1 MQTLYHADDISLY
14 SNAFGFLRAPLS
26 FEPDKSDANVIITGV
41 PFDAATSGRPGCRY
55 GAQAIRQASLNLAW
69 EHKRYPWNFALAD
82 RLKIADCG
90 DIVYPSGD
98 SGAMVRALEEHADR
112 VLSAGKTMLT
122 FGGDHYVTLPL
133 LRACAKHFGPLALIH
148 FDAHSDTYAEGA
160 QYDHGTM
167 FRRAPDEGIVKPEKS
182 IQIGIRTEYHDED
195 GYKVIDG
202 GRASDMNASDI
213 AAEIKKRTAGMPC
226 YLTFDI
232 DCLDPA
238 FAPGTGTPVPG
249 GISTDKALKII
260 RALKDI
266 RIVSADIVE
275 VSPPYD
281 VSGITA
287 LAAATIGLDLLY
299 LWGEKKNNY

>member
-26 FEPDKSDANVIITGV
+26 SEPDKSDANVIITGV

-55 GAQAIRQASLNLAW
+55 GAQAIRQASVNL
-69 EHKRYPWNFALAD
+69 
-82 RLKIADCG
+82 ADCG
-90 DIVYPSGD
+90 DVVYPSGD
-98 SGAMVRALEEHADR
+98 SGAMVKALEDHADKL
-112 VLSAGKTMLT
+112 LSAGKTLLT

-133 LRACAKHFGPLALIH
+133 LRACARHFGPLALIH

-160 QYDHGTM
+160 EFDHGTM

-195 GYKVIDG
+195 GYEVIDG
-202 GRASDMNASDI
+202 GRANDLSADEI
-213 AAEIKKRTAGMPC
+213 AVEIRKRTDGMPC

-260 RALKDI
+260 RALKDVK
-266 RIVSADIVE
+266 IVSADIVE

-281 VSGITA
+281 CSGITA

-299 LWGEKKNNY
+299 LWGEKRVN